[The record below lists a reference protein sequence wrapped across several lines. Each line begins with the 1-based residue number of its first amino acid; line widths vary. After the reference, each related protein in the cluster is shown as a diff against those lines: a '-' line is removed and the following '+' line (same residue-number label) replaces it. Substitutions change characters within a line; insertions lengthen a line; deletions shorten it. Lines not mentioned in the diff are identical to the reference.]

1 MTRTIHL
8 RCATLLVAGLMGL
21 WAPRAMAMV
30 IVVTPDAG
38 LSANPAAL
46 AAFNRAAQAW
56 SSKFTNNITINID
69 ARLTGGFAPNHIGN
83 ASSVMLAAPYTFFRD
98 RMVASAATEA
108 DDGIVAFLPTLNQF
122 SATLPSGVTVRKA
135 DNGINFSATKA
146 NFKALGYMD
155 FIDLDVRHG
164 PTDATLTF
172 NNAFVFDYDNRNGV
186 SAGMVDFETVV
197 AHEIGHALGFVSAV
211 DGVDI
216 MKNNGTGGFTA
227 ITPLD
232 LFRFRDGVAGQD
244 PTVPAEFTSFPRFLD
259 TGGVAI
265 FDDLLSET
273 SLGTGQLTGDGD
285 EASHWKNDD
294 ITGQLIGTMD
304 GSIYGGQL
312 HPITA
317 ADLRA
322 LDLIG
327 YHYYVNVASVPEPS
341 SALLLACGACGAGF
355 FRRRSSSPQCSPSR
369 HSALFRASSRQRRRP
384 RLGGRL
390 IRMRPEP

>member
-1 MTRTIHL
+1 MSELTM
-8 RCATLLVAGLMGL
+8 ALVAGVTGL
-21 WAPRAMAMV
+21 VAPCVSAMV
-30 IVVTPDAG
+30 INVMPDAG

-46 AAFNRAAQAW
+46 AAFNRAGQAW
-56 SSKFTNNITINID
+56 SSKFTNDITINID

-98 RMVASAATEA
+98 RMVASASAET
-108 DDGIVAFLPTLNQF
+108 DDGIVAFLPTLDQF
-122 SATLPSGVTVRKA
+122 SASLPSGVTVRKA

-155 FIDLDVRHG
+155 LINLDERHG
-164 PTDATLTF
+164 LTDATLTF
-172 NNAFVFDYDNRNGV
+172 NSAFAFDYDSSNGV
-186 SAGMVDFETVV
+186 SPGMVDFETV
-197 AHEIGHALGFVSAV
+197 AIHEIGHALGFVSAV

-216 MKNNGTGGFTA
+216 MKNNATGGFTP

-232 LFRFRDGVAGQD
+232 LFRFRDAVAGQD
-244 PTVPAEFTSFPRFLD
+244 PTTPAEFTTFPRFLD

-265 FDDLLSET
+265 LDDTLTET
-273 SLGTGQLTGDGD
+273 PLGTGQLTGDGD

-327 YHYYVNVASVPEPS
+327 YQYVPSIPEPASMILLS
-341 SALLLACGACGAGF
+341 SYSLAF
-355 FRRRSSSPQCSPSR
+355 SRRR
-369 HSALFRASSRQRRRP
+369 RRV
-384 RLGGRL
+384 
-390 IRMRPEP
+390 

>member
-1 MTRTIHL
+1 MSKLT
-8 RCATLLVAGLMGL
+8 AALVAALIGTICC
-21 WAPRAMAMV
+21 RAMAIV
-30 IVVTPDAG
+30 ITVMPDAG

-83 ASSVMLAAPYTFFRD
+83 TSSVMLSAPYTFFRD
-98 RMVASAATEA
+98 RIVASAATEP

-155 FIDLDVRHG
+155 LVDLDARHG
-164 PTDATLTF
+164 LTDSTITF
-172 NNAFVFDYDNRNGV
+172 NNAYSFDYDNRNGV
-186 SAGMVDFETVV
+186 SAGMVDFETVA
-197 AHEIGHALGFVSAV
+197 AHEIGHALGFISAV

-216 MKNNGTGGFTA
+216 MKHNNTVGFTA

-232 LFRFRDGVAGQD
+232 LFRFRNGVAGQD
-244 PTVPAEFTSFPRFLD
+244 PNTPAEFTNFPRFLD

-265 FDDLLSET
+265 LDDMLTEIA
-273 SLGTGQLTGDGD
+273 LGTGQLTGDGD
-285 EASHWKNDD
+285 ETSHWKNDD
-294 ITGQLIGTMD
+294 ITGQLLGVMD

-327 YHYYVNVASVPEPS
+327 YHYIAPVPEPS
-341 SALLLACGACGAGF
+341 SALLLICGAVF
-355 FRRRSSSPQCSPSR
+355 LLHRFRWCRN
-369 HSALFRASSRQRRRP
+369 
-384 RLGGRL
+384 
-390 IRMRPEP
+390 